1 MTSNAQAKLDYI
13 AGTKTAIGNA
23 IVAKGVDL
31 GTSTFR
37 QYADRIGEIAAPT
50 GWTKPAAW
58 IDISTVGDNEINLL
72 VTEGTGIAFTTTVA
86 SSGTYTIDWGDGTV
100 ETDRESGTIYMHQH
114 TANGTAWGATYT
126 WKIRIYG
133 ATGNI
138 TAWKVSRHT
147 YIKRKQ
153 YHPILWAVFGTT
165 AITDYANTFYNATG
179 EYVECRDLQACVI
192 PSFDSCSSTS
202 YMFNFCYSL
211 SSITLPT
218 SWGSVS
224 NTSSMFAYCFALSS
238 ITLPTSWG
246 SVSDASYMFSD
257 CYSLKLINNINYLGS
272 ESVACNFTDF
282 ANDCEFLQTDI
293 SIGSLISKIG
303 IYGEAGF
310 VLKVDSIR
318 LTNGNSTFGGTSP
331 QVDVSYTSLDAT
343 ALNTLFG
350 DLPTLVGKTIKITGA
365 TGAATCDTSI
375 ATGKGW
381 SVTN

>member
-23 IVAKGVDL
+23 IVAKGVAL

-50 GWTKPAAW
+50 GWTKPTAW

-100 ETDRESGTIYMHQH
+100 ETDRESGTIYEHQH
-114 TANGTAWGATYT
+114 TANGTAWGATFT

-147 YIKRKQ
+147 YTARKQ

-165 AITDYANTFYNATG
+165 AITNYENTFYDTTG
-179 EYVECRDLQACVI
+179 KYVNCIDLQACVI
-192 PSFDSCSSTS
+192 PSFASCSNTS
-202 YMFNFCYSL
+202 NMFAYCSSL
-211 SSITLPT
+211 SSITLPS

-224 NTSSMFAYCFALSS
+224 NTTSMFNS
-238 ITLPTSWG
+238 
-246 SVSDASYMFSD
+246 
-257 CYSLKLINNINYLGS
+257 CYSLKLINNVNYLGS

-282 ANDCEFLQTDI
+282 AKDCEFLQTDI

-303 IYGEAGF
+303 IYGAAGF

-318 LTNGNSTFGGTSP
+318 LTNVNSTFGGSSP
-331 QVDVSYTSLDAT
+331 QVNVSYTSLDAT

-350 DLPTLVGKTIKITGA
+350 DLPTLVGKTIVIRGA